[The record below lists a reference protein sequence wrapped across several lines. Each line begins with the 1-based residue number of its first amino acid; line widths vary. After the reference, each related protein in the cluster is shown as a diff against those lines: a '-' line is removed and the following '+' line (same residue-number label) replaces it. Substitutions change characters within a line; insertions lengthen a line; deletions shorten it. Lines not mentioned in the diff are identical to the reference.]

1 LFSVPALF
9 RERSFI
15 AKKMQTKRAISAART
30 MRSVLK
36 SGEDFIAM
44 FYGSGRSF

>member
-36 SGEDFIAM
+36 SGEDLGMIGLREE
-44 FYGSGRSF
+44 Y